1 MKYRTSLALLAAA
14 RADLSNVLGVT
25 HIDGQYYFT
34 NQDYLTEGAN
44 QVLASGTKS
53 IKLEMSYQ
61 YATKYDW
68 NYTWPGGISS
78 LTQLA
83 QQAPFQSVF
92 SKPFNTYVI
101 TTYGIGTG
109 KGQDDTEY
117 WLNGFNNDYNNSTSN
132 ASLEKKQFHDF
143 AAYLMNTYRGT
154 GKTFVLEN
162 WEGDWALR
170 DTNHDRNVQP
180 TQTQVDNMVNWFD
193 ARQAGINQ
201 ARAEITNSDV
211 HVYQAIEVNRPT
223 DSIKESVGA
232 GTWLTVSNDVLP
244 RTDADLA
251 SYSSYDSQQ
260 VTTGTLSFL
269 SSVNYIASKL
279 PATAVFG
286 QSLHSVGVGE
296 FGRPE
301 DTAGASGVNAA
312 MNNVIN
318 TVTANGMPYAMYWEI
333 YSNELK
339 TGATA
344 PVTDNASVNG
354 FWLVKPDGTPGQAW
368 HQYRQRLITA
378 DVTRATTGAVKT
390 GLTDVYQNNFNN
402 NGAALPSYW
411 TVSNG
416 GGAVTSSVNGNR
428 FEMKFTG
435 NVSSTP
441 YAEATLNVNNVIGRG
456 LKPGEYLEFTMRR
469 ENDAGIVGVGA
480 FGLHHG
486 SAIGAGTSS
495 PLQIWP
501 ISSWVPFSTGA
512 NGATTNYN
520 FDITHTLGLR
530 LDTAD
535 GNFAT
540 VSYYLDGAY
549 SGSWIYKTPATTLTS
564 FSLFAQDN
572 IANAGFEFD
581 NLNVFASA
589 VPGDTNLDGVV
600 NTADFNALASHF
612 NTTGSGVWMQGDFN
626 NDGIVNA
633 LDFNVLAA
641 RFGQSMSA
649 PALGGLVP
657 EPSTAISMVG
667 VALCALAARRR
678 R

>member
-1 MKYRTSLALLAAA
+1 
-14 RADLSNVLGVT
+14 
-25 HIDGQYYFT
+25 
-34 NQDYLTEGAN
+34 
-44 QVLASGTKS
+44 
-53 IKLEMSYQ
+53 
-61 YATKYDW
+61 
-68 NYTWPGGISS
+68 
-78 LTQLA
+78 
-83 QQAPFQSVF
+83 
-92 SKPFNTYVI
+92 
-101 TTYGIGTG
+101 
-109 KGQDDTEY
+109 
-117 WLNGFNNDYNNSTSN
+117 
-132 ASLEKKQFHDF
+132 
-143 AAYLMNTYRGT
+143 
-154 GKTFVLEN
+154 
-162 WEGDWALR
+162 
-170 DTNHDRNVQP
+170 
-180 TQTQVDNMVNWFD
+180 
-193 ARQAGINQ
+193 
-201 ARAEITNSDV
+201 
-211 HVYQAIEVNRPT
+211 
-223 DSIKESVGA
+223 
-232 GTWLTVSNDVLP
+232 
-244 RTDADLA
+244 
-251 SYSSYDSQQ
+251 
-260 VTTGTLSFL
+260 
-269 SSVNYIASKL
+269 
-279 PATAVFG
+279 
-286 QSLHSVGVGE
+286 
-296 FGRPE
+296 
-301 DTAGASGVNAA
+301 
-312 MNNVIN
+312 
-318 TVTANGMPYAMYWEI
+318 
-333 YSNELK
+333 
-339 TGATA
+339 
-344 PVTDNASVNG
+344 
-354 FWLVKPDGTPGQAW
+354 
-368 HQYRQRLITA
+368 
-378 DVTRATTGAVKT
+378 
-390 GLTDVYQNNFNN
+390 
-402 NGAALPSYW
+402 
-411 TVSNG
+411 
-416 GGAVTSSVNGNR
+416 
-428 FEMKFTG
+428 MKFTG